1 MSHKTLTK
9 LTFAHT
15 HTCGHCLRPISRLN
29 YGTQFYDPKGC
40 VGDVVLGDST
50 LANGSVDGDGW
61 TVYRLPLSPSSMDGL
76 AWDDDVA
83 GMTDGTDGPVFY
95 QGEVVLTEA
104 QVTDS
109 YVNTTSWG
117 KGYVW
122 VNGNNLGK

>member
-1 MSHKTLTK
+1 
-9 LTFAHT
+9 
-15 HTCGHCLRPISRLN
+15 
-29 YGTQFYDPKGC
+29 
-40 VGDVVLGDST
+40 
-50 LANGSVDGDGW
+50 
-61 TVYRLPLSPSSMDGL
+61 MDGL